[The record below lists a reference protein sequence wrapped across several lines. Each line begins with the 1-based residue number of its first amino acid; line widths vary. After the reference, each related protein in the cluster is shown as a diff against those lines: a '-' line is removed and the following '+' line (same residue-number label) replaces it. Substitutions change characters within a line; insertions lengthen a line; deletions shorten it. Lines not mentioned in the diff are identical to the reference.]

1 MPGSDGFALS
11 ERIKSHPGC
20 SADAII
26 MLTTFGHRDDAARCR
41 ELGIS
46 TYLTKPITP
55 SDLLDAITTAMGTRA
70 LAPTA
75 PVTRS
80 SEREPHD
87 RRASAVILLA
97 EDNHVNQLFACR
109 LLKKLGH
116 EVTVVDNGVEAL
128 AALDRTL
135 FDLVFMDMQMP
146 VMDGI
151 EATQAIRA
159 READSQKHIPIVALT
174 ANAIASDRD
183 RCLAAGMDD
192 YLAKPFSMP
201 QLMEMLERWLPEHIL
216 HKARSQEATAVPG

>member
-1 MPGSDGFALS
+1 MPGSDGFTIS

-20 SADAII
+20 AAGAII

-46 TYLTKPITP
+46 TYLTKPMTP
-55 SDLLDAITTAMGTRA
+55 SDLLDAITTVMGASA

-75 PVTRS
+75 PVTPS
-80 SEREPHD
+80 SQREPHAK
-87 RRASAVILLA
+87 RTSAVILLA
-97 EDNHVNQLFACR
+97 EDNQVNQLFACR

-128 AALDRTL
+128 AALDHAL
-135 FDLVFMDMQMP
+135 FDLVLMDMQMP

-151 EATQAIRA
+151 EATQTIRA
-159 READSQKHIPIVALT
+159 READSQQHIPIVALT
-174 ANAIASDRD
+174 ANAIASDRE

-201 QLMEMLERWLPEHIL
+201 QLMEVLERWLPEHVL
-216 HKARSQEATAVPG
+216 NKAGSHGVATVPG